1 MESIRYSLVTVFICL
16 PLFAWADGH
25 TDPAGLSQ
33 SRFHFKHQT
42 FAVGNQ
48 VDDHYSTD
56 SERSGDYSSIGSV
69 PGGQS
74 VFLDKSSKLSGSL
87 KQYDATFSYPFTP
100 RETINF
106 DFGINL
112 RFIDA
117 NLTRTESE
125 QTSHSLNTA
134 LPMFYANAEFGLP
147 YDGLSA
153 SLGASH
159 VEYEKYY
166 AYDYRAKLSYQ
177 WQNGFGME
185 GGWQH
190 QALSIDGSDLQAD
203 IENEGLFLDFKYRF

>member
-1 MESIRYSLVTVFICL
+1 MKSIRYSLVAVFICL
-16 PLFAWADGH
+16 PFITWADGH

-33 SRFHFKHQT
+33 ARFNFKHQS
-42 FAVGNQ
+42 FSVGTQ
-48 VDDHYSTD
+48 LDDHYLAD
-56 SERSGDYSSIGSV
+56 SDSLS
-69 PGGQS
+69 GGQN
-74 VFLDKSSKLSGSL
+74 VLLDKGSKLSGSL
-87 KQYDATFSYPFTP
+87 NQYDATFSYPFTP

-117 NLTRTESE
+117 KLTESE
-125 QTSHSLNTA
+125 QTRHSLNKA

-159 VEYEKYY
+159 IEYNQYY
-166 AYDYRAKLSYQ
+166 AFDYRAKLSYQ